1 MGGGEVAPDK
11 MRLSSFVK
19 CHFHIEAALFLGLA
33 IVELLHAICFPL
45 IVIIIGIL
53 IIHIL
58 ILIPI
63 LIIDVSEGGDTVVWV
78 IFTCI
83 LYTV

>member
-1 MGGGEVAPDK
+1 
-11 MRLSSFVK
+11 MRFSSFVK

-58 ILIPI
+58 IIHILIPI
-63 LIIDVSEGGDTVVWV
+63 LIIDVSEGGW
-78 IFTCI
+78 
-83 LYTV
+83 